1 MTTGNT
7 NDLVV
12 GRGLPGYALR
22 VLILV
27 TGAAMVLVPMTEDVT
42 LGTLVL
48 LVPAVIASAY
58 APASPA
64 PGGAVII
71 VGVLVALAD
80 GPALRPEVLVLVPVV
95 HLFHIA
101 CGLAGVLPATGRLHP
116 RALTSPALRFLLVQ
130 AVVFAL
136 VVVAAL
142 VPTGRAVVVFEVAAL
157 AGVAVL
163 AVLVVWLQRVK

>member
-1 MTTGNT
+1 MT
-7 NDLVV
+7 DLVV
-12 GRGLPGYALR
+12 GKGIPGYALR

-27 TGAAMVLVPMTEDVT
+27 AGAVMVLVPMTEDVT

-48 LVPAVIASAY
+48 LLPAVLASAY

-64 PGGAVII
+64 PAGAVVI

-95 HLFHIA
+95 HLFHVA
-101 CGLAGVLPATGRLHP
+101 CGLAAVLPAAGRLHP
-116 RALTSPALRFLLVQ
+116 SALRAPALRFLLVQ

-136 VVVAAL
+136 VGVAAL
-142 VPTGRAVVVFEVAAL
+142 VPAGRAVVVFEVTAL
-157 AGVAVL
+157 AGVAAL
-163 AVLVVWLQRVK
+163 AGLVVWLQRVK